1 MTEHRATWIAAL
13 AKLTTPHDAERA
25 AQAMS
30 AYMPFLCELPEAA
43 FTLASMR
50 HVAMAQRR
58 MMIPDLREV
67 LDPLEAWWRE
77 NRPARTALPAPSV
90 KPADPDVPVSEDER
104 QAVRR
109 QLAALADSLAP
120 PKPERPAP
128 RAHVFQPEVLE
139 RLREEARAKLRGV
152 G

>member
-1 MTEHRATWIAAL
+1 MTDHRATWIAAL

-77 NRPARTALPAPSV
+77 NRPARAALPAPRV
-90 KPADPDVPVSEDER
+90 KPEEPDVPVSAEER
-104 QAVRR
+104 AAVAR
-109 QLAALADSLAP
+109 QFREYLANVAPPP
-120 PKPERPAP
+120 PKPAV
-128 RAHVFQPEVLE
+128 RAHVFRPEVLE